1 MEKNYYIISLMER
14 KIFLAKNRGVE
25 GSRKQTERLK
35 NNGHDTKII
44 SRNEDY
50 TPQRHTDR

>member
-1 MEKNYYIISLMER
+1 MER

-25 GSRKQTERLK
+25 GSRKQTERRK